1 MTTQAPVAAPLQPR
15 EKLLTHG
22 PEHLDDA
29 ELLAIFL
36 RTGMRGQP
44 VLQMAHALIERF
56 GGLKNLL
63 GASPQRFCQEPGLG
77 TAKYTQLAACLE
89 MARRVMDRPL
99 RRGDLLQSPD
109 DTRRF
114 LQTRLVAR
122 HQEVFAVLFLDN
134 RHRVLSFEELF
145 TGTIDGAAV
154 YPREVVRRAL
164 DQNAAAVILAHNH
177 PSGVAEPSDADV
189 AITRRLKEALA
200 LVDVRVLDHMVVGS
214 AEVVSLA
221 ERGLF

>member
-1 MTTQAPVAAPLQPR
+1 MTSTQAAAPLLPR
-15 EKLLTHG
+15 EKLLAHG

-36 RTGMRGQP
+36 RTGRPGQP
-44 VLQMAHALIERF
+44 VLDMAHSLLSRF
-56 GGLKNLL
+56 GGLNNLL
-63 GASPQRFCQEPGLG
+63 GASAQRFCQEPGLG
-77 TAKYTQLAACLE
+77 SAKYTQLAACLE

-99 RRGDLLQSPD
+99 RRGDPLQSPD

-122 HQEVFAVLFLDN
+122 HQEIFAVLFLDN
-134 RHRVLSFEELF
+134 RHRVLSFDELF
-145 TGTIDGAAV
+145 SGTIDGAAV

-164 DQNAAAVILAHNH
+164 DHNAAAVILAHNH

-189 AITRRLKEALA
+189 AITRRLKDALS
-200 LVDVRVLDHMVVGS
+200 LVDVRVLDHMVVGT
-214 AEVVSLA
+214 AEVISLA